1 MPAPVFLMSITQP
14 SHQNSWL
21 VSISKDTLLGWTISL
36 RTNDRAKR
44 ISTAGRREME
54 GAHEGKSMAGAATQ
68 AQSSWSQWET
78 WPSAIL
84 CHPFPR
90 AQLLDPDPGL
100 GFATHRQPLTAS
112 KGHTHTKHH
121 SEVSLAPN
129 TVLLHGAPDQICER
143 LLEKESKPS
152 GPATSWERAGL
163 IVLQQ

>member
-68 AQSSWSQWET
+68 AQSSWSQ
-78 WPSAIL
+78 
-84 CHPFPR
+84 
-90 AQLLDPDPGL
+90 
-100 GFATHRQPLTAS
+100 
-112 KGHTHTKHH
+112 
-121 SEVSLAPN
+121 
-129 TVLLHGAPDQICER
+129 
-143 LLEKESKPS
+143 
-152 GPATSWERAGL
+152 
-163 IVLQQ
+163 